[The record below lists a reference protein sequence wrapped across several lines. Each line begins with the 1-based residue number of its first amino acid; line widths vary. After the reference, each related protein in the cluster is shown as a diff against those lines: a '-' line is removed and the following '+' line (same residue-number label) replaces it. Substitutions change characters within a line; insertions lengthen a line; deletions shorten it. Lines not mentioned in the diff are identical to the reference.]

1 VAERSGEV
9 QVGDKIYAVD
19 GHDAQRRSKEEVKSL
34 FCGRPGTLLTLT
46 ILGSGGPVLG
56 NEFKELMLERM
67 QGVKIMVKEVQNL
80 RFPKRTPQVR
90 VVGLAALLL
99 DVLAAARGS

>member
-1 VAERSGEV
+1 M

-34 FCGRPGTLLTLT
+34 FRGRPGTLLTLT
-46 ILGSGGPVLG
+46 ILVLRGPVVG
-56 NEFKELMLERM
+56 NEFKELMLKRM

-80 RFPKRTPQVR
+80 RLPKRTPQVR
-90 VVGLAALLL
+90 VGGLAAL
-99 DVLAAARGS
+99 AAGCLGCCQRQ